1 MKKWM
6 YVIFPGSM
14 LALFLVFFLSHEKDM
29 KARAEQQAKT
39 VAAQLAE
46 AADKKKIAEDKAR
59 EDAKK
64 RAEERAKEDADKAA
78 AKLAKQAAEDKKVQD
93 AMDAALAEG
102 AKSQQEI
109 AKLEV
114 ELDRLHKDKARL
126 SNEAFAL
133 AKEVELAKVNRRT
146 AEMGQQRTVEMIA
159 TRAGNGVLARLPPP
173 PALPPAK
180 P

>member
-14 LALFLVFFLSHEKDM
+14 LALFLVFFLSHEKEM
-29 KARAEQQAKT
+29 KARAEQQAISLKAQQDD
-39 VAAQLAE
+39 AAA
-46 AADKKKIAEDKAR
+46 KKKVAEDKAR

-64 RAEERAKEDADKAA
+64 RAEDRAKDDAEKAA
-78 AKLAKQAAEDKKVQD
+78 AKLAKQAAEDKKVLD
-93 AMDAALAEG
+93 AMEAALAEG
-102 AKSQQEI
+102 AKSEQEV
-109 AKLEV
+109 ARLEA
-114 ELDRLHKDKARL
+114 ELDRLHKEKNRL
-126 SNEAFAL
+126 SDEAFAL
-133 AKEVELAKVNRRT
+133 AKEVEAAKVNRRT
-146 AEMGQQRTVEMIA
+146 AEMGQQRTVDMIA